1 MSKPPVRVAIAGA
14 LGRMGREMAAAVQ
27 GDARLALAA
36 RFHRPVSVGEGLVS
50 RDEAL
55 AVADVVI
62 DFTTPAASAD
72 LARICAERGRPA
84 LVIAT

>member
-1 MSKPPVRVAIAGA
+1 MLKPPVRVAIAGA
-14 LGRMGREMAAAVQ
+14 LGRMGRGMASAMQ

-36 RFHRPVSVGEGLVS
+36 RFHRPGSIGEGLVS

-55 AVADVVI
+55 AVADLVI

-72 LARICAERGRPA
+72 LASICA
-84 LVIAT
+84 